1 MLLVGLTGG
10 IGSGKSTVARMLAA
24 RGAVVRDADV
34 LAREAVEPGTSGF
47 DAVVARFG
55 DDVLGSDGSLDRHA
69 LASIVFADDVA
80 RVDLEAIVHPAVR
93 RSIAEA
99 VAAHAHTDD
108 VVVVDSPLLIETG
121 AHEGFPVVV
130 VVTASP
136 DARVARLVERGMDE
150 ADVRARMAAQLPLGE
165 KVTVA
170 DVVVDN
176 DGTEAELEERVDRL
190 WSDLRARALSS
201 PA

>member
-24 RGAVVRDADV
+24 RGAVVIDADV
-34 LAREAVEPGTSGF
+34 LARQAVQPGTSGL

-55 DDVLGSDGSLDRHA
+55 DGVLGPDGSLDRHA

-80 RVDLEAIVHPAVR
+80 RDDLEAIVHPAVR
-93 RSIAEA
+93 RAIAEA

-130 VVTASP
+130 VVAASA
-136 DARVARLVERGMDE
+136 DARVARLVERGMAE
-150 ADVRARMAAQLPLGE
+150 ADVRARMAAQMPLEE
-165 KVTVA
+165 KMAVA
-170 DVVVDN
+170 DEVVDN
-176 DGTEAELEERVDRL
+176 DGTEIDLEERVERL
-190 WSDLRARALSS
+190 WSELRARALSS

>member
-24 RGAVVRDADV
+24 RGAVVLDSDV
-34 LAREAVEPGTSGF
+34 LAREAVEPGTSAF

-55 DDVLGSDGSLDRHA
+55 DGVLGSDGSLDREA
-69 LASIVFADDVA
+69 LATIVFADDVA
-80 RVDLEAIVHPAVR
+80 RTDLEAIVHPVVR
-93 RSIAEA
+93 RAIAET
-99 VAAHAHTDD
+99 VAAHAGTDD

-130 VVTASP
+130 VVKASV
-136 DARVARLVERGMDE
+136 DARVARLVERGMSAED
-150 ADVRARMAAQLPLGE
+150 ARDRMAAQMPMEE
-165 KVTVA
+165 KVAHA
-170 DVVVDN
+170 DVVLDN
-176 DGTEAELEERVDRL
+176 EDTVAGLEERVDRL
-190 WSDLRARALSS
+190 WSDLRSRALSS

>member
-1 MLLVGLTGG
+1 VLLVGLTGG

-24 RGAVVRDADV
+24 RGAVVLDADV

-55 DDVLGSDGSLDRHA
+55 DDVLGSDGSLDRQA

-80 RVDLEAIVHPAVR
+80 RDDLEAIVHPAVR
-93 RSIAEA
+93 RAIAEA
-99 VAAHAHTDD
+99 VTTHADTDD

-130 VVTASP
+130 VVAASAG
-136 DARVARLVERGMDE
+136 ARVARLVERGMAE
-150 ADVRARMAAQLPLGE
+150 ADVRARMAAQMPLEE
-165 KVTVA
+165 KVAVA

-176 DGTEAELEERVDRL
+176 DGTEADLEARIDRL